1 MKWQVNLFF
10 GVNLL
15 HFAIKKNPN
24 QHGQGNYSF
33 EKNSKNLS
41 HFEKESYEILKI
53 FEGFE
58 QNFL

>member
-1 MKWQVNLFF
+1 VNLFF